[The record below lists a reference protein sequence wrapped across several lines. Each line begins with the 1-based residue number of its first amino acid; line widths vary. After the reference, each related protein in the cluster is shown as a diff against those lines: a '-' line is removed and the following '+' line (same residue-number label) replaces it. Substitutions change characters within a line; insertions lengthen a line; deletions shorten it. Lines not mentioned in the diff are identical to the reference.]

1 MRKFF
6 RYSSPR
12 GKLVMCYIY
21 ENVRFI
27 FIVKKSIQ
35 FKMKLL
41 MFNYEINISNKCNR
55 SNKMQ
60 WNQK

>member
-1 MRKFF
+1 
-6 RYSSPR
+6 
-12 GKLVMCYIY
+12 MCYIY

-27 FIVKKSIQ
+27 FRVKKSIQ